1 MVVILLHVVKTLI
14 TMSNICCFRTK
25 SKDNKMETIVHHVT
39 HYLVTALCVN
49 LIPDT
54 WTRIL
59 TTRDRLMQET
69 LGVLRSSMVPIVG
82 KIF

>member
-14 TMSNICCFRTK
+14 SISNICCFQVK
-25 SKDNKMETIVHHVT
+25 QKNNEVETNVYHVT
-39 HYLVTALCVN
+39 HYLVTALCVS

-54 WTRIL
+54 WTRML
-59 TTRDRLMQET
+59 TELGRLMQEA
-69 LGVLRSSMVPIVG
+69 LAVLRSSMLPPVG

>member
-14 TMSNICCFRTK
+14 SMSNICCFQTK
-25 SKDNKMETIVHHVT
+25 EKDNKMETNVYHVT

-59 TTRDRLMQET
+59 TKLDRLMQEA
-69 LGVLRSSMVPIVG
+69 LGVLRSNMVPIVG